1 MSPVRFGIIACSSV
15 ARRRFL
21 PALATSKLA
30 QLVHVGS
37 RDPAKA
43 AECAREF
50 SGGKSGDYDAVLA
63 DPEVEAVYISTPPS
77 LHEEWVR
84 KAVAMGKHVLC
95 EKPAFCD
102 FQAAVAVVDRCRAA
116 EVCLAEGYSFR
127 WHPQHAV
134 VRSLIEQGRI
144 GQPKFFSAE
153 FTYPRPPEGDIRLNP
168 NLDGGVF
175 RDSAGYPVAAAL
187 LQMPGRPVSVF
198 CQLGQDPVSGVDDTF
213 SLWLR
218 FASGATAQMLVA
230 FGAHYRSRYA
240 ITGTQ
245 GRVEVERAFSVGPQM
260 KTIIAL
266 ETEAGLERIEIE
278 PDDQFRRMVDDF
290 SAKLRRAAA
299 SRNAFETDLLLQH
312 AVMDA
317 AGRSHREG
325 RVIALSDYQL

>member
-43 AECAREF
+43 AQCAGEF
-50 SGGKSGDYDAVLA
+50 SAAKSGDYEAVLA

-84 KAVAMGKHVLC
+84 KAVAKGKHVLC
-95 EKPAFCD
+95 EKPAFDD

-144 GQPKFFSAE
+144 GQAKFFLATRTPDPHVSRSLRADRVICTNVSFGSSA
-153 FTYPRPPEGDIRLNP
+153 
-168 NLDGGVF
+168 
-175 RDSAGYPVAAAL
+175 
-187 LQMPGRPVSVF
+187 
-198 CQLGQDPVSGVDDTF
+198 LG
-213 SLWLR
+213 
-218 FASGATAQMLVA
+218 SGADNGSTTNSN
-230 FGAHYRSRYA
+230 R
-240 ITGTQ
+240 
-245 GRVEVERAFSVGPQM
+245 P
-260 KTIIAL
+260 
-266 ETEAGLERIEIE
+266 
-278 PDDQFRRMVDDF
+278 
-290 SAKLRRAAA
+290 
-299 SRNAFETDLLLQH
+299 
-312 AVMDA
+312 
-317 AGRSHREG
+317 
-325 RVIALSDYQL
+325 